1 MQNQNYKDPLLQSGA
16 GNPPNS
22 YGSTTE
28 GIEPGNDTVAQYGN
42 EGSTPSDNAN
52 NQALE
57 NWQFIMCSITFT
69 PACVA
74 LLWLCCLVHGHV
86 MPSSNSTNTTL
97 VNDTSSLRQ
106 PPF

>member
-1 MQNQNYKDPLLQSGA
+1 MHKETSTTPLLARSA
-16 GNPPNS
+16 GS
-22 YGSTTE
+22 YGSSHQE
-28 GIEPGNDTVAQYGN
+28 GQNGDVE
-42 EGSTPSDNAN
+42 STPPDNAN

-57 NWQFIMCSITFT
+57 NWQIFMCSITFA

-86 MPSSNSTNTTL
+86 MPSSNSTNAML
-97 VNDTSSLRQ
+97 FNDTFSLRQ